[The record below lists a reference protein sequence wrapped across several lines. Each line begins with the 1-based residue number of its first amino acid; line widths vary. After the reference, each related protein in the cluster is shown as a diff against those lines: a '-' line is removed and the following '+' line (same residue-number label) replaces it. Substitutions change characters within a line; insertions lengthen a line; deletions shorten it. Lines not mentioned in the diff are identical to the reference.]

1 MKDILRQ
8 FSVIFT
14 VILTITINALANI
27 LPINGLN
34 TGQISDS
41 FKVFFVPAGYVFSIW
56 GIIYIG
62 LISIAIY
69 QALPANREAA
79 SQRASGWWISLGGLA
94 NSAWIFLWHYQQFVL
109 SVLVMLLLLATLI
122 ITYINLGI
130 NSAKVTSA
138 ERWAVHLPISVY
150 LGWITVATV
159 ANITVMLEYL
169 NWGRFGL
176 EPLTWMGIILG
187 AVVIIAS
194 LVNVTRRDSAYT
206 AVILWALVGIA
217 VKFSENS
224 FVLWASVISIALVF
238 GSLLISKAMPN
249 LFKKGV
255 SNAKS

>member
-1 MKDILRQ
+1 
-8 FSVIFT
+8 
-14 VILTITINALANI
+14 
-27 LPINGLN
+27 
-34 TGQISDS
+34 
-41 FKVFFVPAGYVFSIW
+41 
-56 GIIYIG
+56 
-62 LISIAIY
+62 
-69 QALPANREAA
+69 
-79 SQRASGWWISLGGLA
+79 LGGLA
-94 NSAWIFLWHYQQFVL
+94 NSVWIFLWHYQQFAL

-122 ITYINLGI
+122 ITYLNLGI

-159 ANITVMLEYL
+159 ANITVLLEYI

-176 EPLTWMGIILG
+176 DALIWMGIILG
-187 AVVIIAS
+187 AVVIIAG
-194 LVNVTRRDSAYT
+194 LVNVTRRDSAFT

-238 GSLLISKAMPN
+238 GSLLISKTMPN